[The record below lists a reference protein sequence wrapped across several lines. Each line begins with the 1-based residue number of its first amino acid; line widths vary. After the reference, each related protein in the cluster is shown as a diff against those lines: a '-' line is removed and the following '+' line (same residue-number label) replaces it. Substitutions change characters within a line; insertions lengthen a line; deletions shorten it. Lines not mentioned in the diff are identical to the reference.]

1 MQEINWHRRYVAK
14 DLIPPKT
21 LIRNMKKEDKLNQ
34 LIIAVE
40 QYNLLPQH
48 PPQQSLPKNSLA
60 EVPAMEWEEAD
71 AVENADMED

>member
-1 MQEINWHRRYVAK
+1 MLEINWHRRYIAK

-40 QYNLLPQH
+40 RYNSLPQL
-48 PPQQSLPKNSLA
+48 PQQPPNSNSLA
-60 EVPAMEWEEAD
+60 VAPAMEWEE
-71 AVENADMED
+71 VEGVDDADMED